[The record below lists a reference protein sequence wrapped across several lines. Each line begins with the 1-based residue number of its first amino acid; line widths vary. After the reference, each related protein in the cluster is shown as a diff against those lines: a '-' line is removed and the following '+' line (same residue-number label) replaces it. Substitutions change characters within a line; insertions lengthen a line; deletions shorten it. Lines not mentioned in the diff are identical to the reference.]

1 VVVVTSRV
9 VGAAVASAPVVTGAR
24 ATAGVVVGATV
35 VEGAV
40 LVGGVEVE
48 AEAAG
53 EVVDVDGA
61 GDSVV
66 GDGTVGD
73 SAVVVVVTTAT
84 VWVAPDVSHAPDRA
98 VSRSRERTPPIL
110 FIVVP
115 CRPPWGRAEPI
126 A

>member
-24 ATAGVVVGATV
+24 ATAVVVVGATV
-35 VEGAV
+35 VEGDV
-40 LVGGVEVE
+40 LVGGVEV
-48 AEAAG
+48 EAAG

-61 GDSVV
+61 GGSVV

-84 VWVAPDVSHAPDRA
+84 VWVAADVSHAPDRA